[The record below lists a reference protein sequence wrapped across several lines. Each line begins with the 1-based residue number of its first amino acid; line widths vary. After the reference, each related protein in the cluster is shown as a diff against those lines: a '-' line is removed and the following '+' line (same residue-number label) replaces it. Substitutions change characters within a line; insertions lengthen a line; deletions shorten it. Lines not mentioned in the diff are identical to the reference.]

1 MNSFLEKVK
10 CLAYNLTEVMKLK
23 FQTVLS
29 QKQIMKLAMT
39 QELTQAIALLQ
50 YNSQELCEFI
60 ENKALENPLIQI
72 ETGYSPA
79 ASHYKNQT
87 NTSSNGDKQE
97 WLEQIAKKESSLVEH
112 LFSQIS
118 LYSYESKLKNTL
130 TFLINSLD
138 ENGYLRISVDEVA
151 SLLRV
156 PRKEVEE
163 AIHFIQGLEP
173 VGIGARSLQECLL
186 LQLNREESKNELAIK
201 ILSEHFIEFAE
212 KKWKPISKELEIEM
226 KDIQEVFDYVQT
238 LNPRPASDFS
248 CTQSPYITPDVMIK
262 WDGCDFIVSTFEEAL
277 PGIKFN
283 RNYYQHFNSAKDK
296 QVNQFLQDKK
306 HDYQWIM
313 KSIEQRKE
321 TIMKVSL
328 KIVEKQPDFFI
339 HGPGHLK
346 PMTMKEISDELD
358 IHESTVSRAVREK
371 YVQTPFGTFELKSFF
386 SSAIKTMSHED
397 TSSNQVKKALSK
409 LIEKENKLKP
419 FSDQELVSLLERN
432 ESIKVS
438 RRTIAKYRDQLGI
451 PASSRRKRFA

>member
-1 MNSFLEKVK
+1 
-10 CLAYNLTEVMKLK
+10 MKLSLK
-23 FQTVLS
+23 LVIN

-50 YNSQELCEFI
+50 YNSQELCEFL

-72 ETGYSPA
+72 ETGHSPA
-79 ASHYKNQT
+79 TNHYKNHT
-87 NTSSNGDKQE
+87 NHSSNGDKQE
-97 WLEQIAKKESSLVEH
+97 WLEQIAKKESSLAEH
-112 LFSQIS
+112 LLSQIS

-138 ENGYLRISVDEVA
+138 ENGYLRISVNEVT

-156 PRKEVEE
+156 PHQEVEE

-173 VGIGARSLQECLL
+173 VGIGARNLQECLL
-186 LQLNREESKNELAIK
+186 LQLNHKENKNELAIK
-201 ILSEHFIEFAE
+201 ILSEYFTQFAE
-212 KKWKPISKELEIEM
+212 KKWKPIAKELGIEL

-248 CTQSPYITPDVMIK
+248 YTQSSYIAPDVMIK
-262 WDGCDFIVSTFEEAL
+262 WDGCDFVVSTLGKTL
-277 PGIKFN
+277 PSVKFN
-283 RNYYQHFNSAKDK
+283 RNYYQHFHSVKDK
-296 QVNQFLQDKK
+296 QVNEFLQDKK

-371 YVQTPFGTFELKSFF
+371 YAQTPFGTFELKSFF
-386 SSAIKTMSHED
+386 SSAIKTTSQED
-397 TSSNQVKKALSK
+397 TSSKQVKKVLSE

-419 FSDQELVSLLERN
+419 LSDQELVGLLESN